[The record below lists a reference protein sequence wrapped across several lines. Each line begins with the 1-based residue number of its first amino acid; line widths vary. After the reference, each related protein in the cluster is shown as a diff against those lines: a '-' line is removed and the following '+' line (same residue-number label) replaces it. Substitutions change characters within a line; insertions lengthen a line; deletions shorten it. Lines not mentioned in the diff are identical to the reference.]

1 MKIKLLVVVVVVFS
15 ETVVVEWWAAKVR
28 LDCRCTLFLSIVFSF
43 SRNEFLLRK
52 FLTRQQAL
60 STIHAVIFVR
70 H

>member
-1 MKIKLLVVVVVVFS
+1 MKIKLLVVVVVFS